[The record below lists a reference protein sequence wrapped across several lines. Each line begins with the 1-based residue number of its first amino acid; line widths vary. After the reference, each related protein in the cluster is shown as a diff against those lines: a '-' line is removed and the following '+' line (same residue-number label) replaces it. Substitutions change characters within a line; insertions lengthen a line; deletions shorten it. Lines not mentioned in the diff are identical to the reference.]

1 VERRSR
7 TTLHGVSVRVA
18 LGLSLVVLSAACA
31 CSISSSDKAGG
42 TARATTVLTMAN
54 GNFRPQELQLFADQ
68 VESLSAGSMRITFR
82 NEWGSP
88 RADYETQLIR
98 DVDAG
103 KADLGWVGTRAWDTV
118 GVTSFDA
125 LHAPLLIDT
134 YALQQKVLES
144 TVPSEMLSGLGPLG
158 IVGLGVLAAPCE
170 SHWAFQDR
178 SSSLPSS
185 KADDRHPELAHS
197 GRRAACARCARYRRA
212 GRGLDRRAGR
222 HRAAAGLDLGQ

>member
-1 VERRSR
+1 MI
-7 TTLHGVSVRVA
+7 
-18 LGLSLVVLSAACA
+18 SAVCA
-31 CSISSSDKAGG
+31 CNISGSDKAGG
-42 TARATTVLTMAN
+42 SERTTTVLTMAN

-68 VESLSAGSMRITFR
+68 VASLSAGSMRITFR

-98 DVDAG
+98 DVGAG

-158 IVGLGVLAAPCE
+158 IVDLGVLAAPCE

-178 SSSLPSS
+178 SSSPPSS
-185 KADDRHPELAHS
+185 K
-197 GRRAACARCARYRRA
+197 G
-212 GRGLDRRAGR
+212 
-222 HRAAAGLDLGQ
+222 